1 MQIYNIYIYII
12 YIIYIY
18 NVYVYNVYIY
28 NVYVYNVYIYN
39 NVHTYNTLSITK
51 NQPTNQA
58 TLALAK
64 SAKSRVS
71 R

>member
-1 MQIYNIYIYII
+1 MYMYIM
-12 YIIYIY
+12 YIY
-18 NVYVYNVYIY
+18 NVYVY
-28 NVYVYNVYIYN
+28 

>member
-1 MQIYNIYIYII
+1 MYIYIMYM
-12 YIIYIY
+12 YIM
-18 NVYVYNVYIY
+18 
-28 NVYVYNVYIYN
+28 YIYN